1 MATKTWAD
9 TKMEELE
16 QKNKLDWT
24 ADDWDSYCYIMNF
37 SAETDGYE
45 REYDEPDT
53 HESGLGGLGATP
65 SVEELNDEA
74 EAWAEREL
82 RRMRLESENVPDYS
96 NRGPYGYEPKE

>member
-1 MATKTWAD
+1 MRPGKVETLEEDKNMVTRTWAD

-45 REYDEPDT
+45 P
-53 HESGLGGLGATP
+53 
-65 SVEELNDEA
+65 EE
-74 EAWAEREL
+74 
-82 RRMRLESENVPDYS
+82 
-96 NRGPYGYEPKE
+96 